1 MHNILDL
8 MFAGGLSEPLRKALV
23 DIGRYVPPLL
33 KTIQGKNNLLISY
46 YYYYLQESYR
56 QL

>member
-1 MHNILDL
+1 